1 MKTKFLLPALA
12 LPLMVACTQEEFVGQ
27 AETNVPQTEE
37 RIVVGPVTL
46 VDGNQEVDSRFN
58 YFTGTWEDGDKLG
71 LFRMDTRNQDNK
83 GWKAEQNFMD
93 QKVWN
98 SMYTITND
106 YLTNFPFTFNGS
118 KKAWENDDKTVEG
131 NYFAVVPAKNQKDH
145 LDKLTNSSDVW
156 MYINPVQKIV
166 FEEGETKSN
175 EGIEENQFFLG
186 YTQIYRDEQAN
197 TADGKLQLPINMQPI
212 LANLD
217 MNIVNGHAFNFR
229 IEKMVI
235 SRMADK
241 NGAVAPVPTL
251 AYVRPADNTPES
263 FSERQDDANKLY
275 GYQGNV
281 ATDENMAGFVNR
293 HAPKFDETS
302 LKWNWGTNIRE
313 NYEEFGPAFAQPYL
327 YSEKNGVCKNE
338 TYYYWTK
345 DSWTREAARSTVK
358 YAYPGQYNYTPY
370 GCNLEPV
377 YEYTIEFENANGDA
391 YVELAQNKS
400 IRAAF
405 TLPHDLYLP
414 EFHVVV
420 YGKVQIGEGGEW
432 QDCFIYPK
440 YGDIFTQA
448 ANGIVGSFKF
458 QNIDLNSNQ
467 DYLKSQLVIGDYETI
482 TSRVVKTTNSADLLK
497 HLKAYYGETPGSTT
511 ETKNTYF
518 YVETMGEFVVTNELV
533 DYVVALNAKYG
544 ANGGSRPVVYFVKT
558 NGVNGIGQLT
568 FPANLTNDHAID
580 KFYYSKQVTIFN
592 EGTQI
597 IEKPIIYD
605 YDNTKKELM
614 DAWRECGRQGWNIF
628 ADAFDL
634 KDKIEP
640 AKANTVFG
648 GVGRIVNAG
657 NLTIKT
663 IVETLP
669 YSEGEKAPVWN
680 MEDATLTLDGG
691 NSWTEDVNPVIYGG
705 IFGTELN
712 TCIHNDGTLNMKNF
726 EVEGT
731 VDNQNVLV
739 ADGYSKIENLLNQ
752 PVAKCYTCVAKVP
765 TVTVNV
771 GATLELDDYAKN
783 FAGAVINVNG
793 IIFGEFVENYGE
805 ININETG
812 KGHFNNMP
820 SEDDPYDDNG
830 KLYNFGTINVKGHLA
845 EDIMN
850 QGLINVIGNGRVVVN
865 GELNLEVEDNPETK
879 VVENTIAGII
889 DVTKANAGTE
899 ACAKDKSD
907 ENGKN
912 YFRYDVQAETTAT
925 ALISALKDRI
935 SQHNWSSTED
945 VKTNNRII
953 IRWTAETTATEFSG
967 DTKDMNIDRVIIS
980 KDLKIVNR
988 TTDPKYVGANFP
1000 HLNDMYY
1007 GYDLYPTKG
1016 VETPAFVVNATLT
1029 VADDA
1034 TLTLA
1039 EDDYNWGQDAGEELM
1054 VLINGKI
1061 FAGTASELKGQVAYD
1076 GKGVFEF
1083 TGANGKNSW
1092 VAGNFKGNY

>member
-46 VDGNQEVDSRFN
+46 VGGNQEVDSRFN
-58 YFTGTWEDGDKLG
+58 YFTGYWEDGDKLG
-71 LFRMDTRNQDNK
+71 LFRMDTRNQKNQ

-93 QKVWN
+93 QQVWN

-106 YLTNFPFTFNGS
+106 YLTNFPFVFNES
-118 KKAWENDDKTVEG
+118 KNAWENDDKTVEG

-145 LDKLTNSSDVW
+145 LDKLTNSNDVW

-175 EGIEENQFFLG
+175 EGVEENQFFLG

-197 TADGKLQLPINMQPI
+197 TADGKLQLPIKMQPI

-217 MNIVNGHAFNFR
+217 MEIVNGHGMQYR

-235 SRMADK
+235 SRAISK
-241 NGAVAPVPTL
+241 NGVVAPVPTL
-251 AYVRPADNTPES
+251 AYVRPADNTPKD

-281 ATDENMAGFVNR
+281 ATDKNMADFVNR

-302 LKWNWGTNIRE
+302 LKWNWGTNIFE

-327 YSEKNGVCKNE
+327 YSEKNGVCKDE

-358 YAYPGQYNYTPY
+358 YAYPGQDKYIPY
-370 GCNLEPV
+370 GCEYEPA
-377 YEYTIEFENANGDA
+377 YEYVIEFDNANGDG
-391 YVELAQNKS
+391 YVELDKINSS

-414 EFHVVV
+414 EFNVVL
-420 YGKVQIGEGGEW
+420 YGQVLVGETWKE
-432 QDCFIYPK
+432 CFIYPN
-440 YGDIFTQA
+440 YDDIFTKTTDNVMGA
-448 ANGIVGSFKF
+448 FKL
-458 QNIDLNSNQ
+458 QNIDLTSNQ
-467 DYLKSQLVIGDYETI
+467 DYLKSQLVIASYSPV
-482 TSRVVKTTNSADLLK
+482 TSRVVKTTNSADLLN

-518 YVETMGEFVVTNELV
+518 YVETLGEFVVTNELV
-533 DYVVALNAKYG
+533 KYVEDLNAKY
-544 ANGGSRPVVYFVKT
+544 ATNAGSRPVVYFVKT
-558 NGVNGIGQLT
+558 NGENGIGQLT

-580 KFYYSKQVTIFN
+580 LFYYSKQVTIFN

-605 YDNTKKELM
+605 YDKTKKELM

-628 ADAFDL
+628 ADEFDL

-640 AKANTVFG
+640 AKANGLFG

-669 YSEGEKAPVWN
+669 YSGREGEVAPVWN

-691 NSWTEDVNPVIYGG
+691 DSWAEDVNPVIYGG

-793 IIFGEFVENYGE
+793 IIFGEFVENHGV

-830 KLYNFGTINVKGHLA
+830 KLYNYGTINVKGHLA
-845 EDIMN
+845 QDIMN
-850 QGLINVIGNGRVVVN
+850 VHLINVIGNGRVVVN
-865 GELNLEVEDNPETK
+865 GDLNKDGV
-879 VVENTIAGII
+879 AGII
-889 DVTKANAGTE
+889 DVTKANAGE
-899 ACAKDKSD
+899 EGWAKDISTHT
-907 ENGKN
+907 GRN
-912 YFRYDVQAETTAT
+912 YFRYDVQAEPTAT
-925 ALISALKDRI
+925 ALISALKERI
-935 SQHNWSSTED
+935 SQNNWNKENVAD
-945 VKTNNRII
+945 NNRII

-967 DTKDMNIDRVIIS
+967 DTKDMNIERVIIS

-988 TTDPKYVGANFP
+988 TADPAYVGANFP
-1000 HLNDMYY
+1000 HLNDVYY
-1007 GYDLYPTKG
+1007 GYDLYSATN
-1016 VETPAFVVNATLT
+1016 VESPAFKVDATLT
-1029 VADDA
+1029 VANYA

-1039 EDDYNWGQDAGEELM
+1039 EDYYSWTGNNNVLM

-1061 FAGTASELKGQVAYD
+1061 ATGTASKLVGDVAYD
-1076 GKGVFEF
+1076 GYGVFEF
-1083 TGANGKNSW
+1083 TGADANNSW

>member
-12 LPLMVACTQEEFVGQ
+12 LPLMVACTQDELVGQ
-27 AETNVPQTEE
+27 VETNVPQTEE
-37 RIVVGPVTL
+37 RIVVGPVTF
-46 VDGNQEVDSRFN
+46 VDGNQSVESRLN
-58 YFTGTWEDGDKLG
+58 YFTGNWEDGDKFG
-71 LFRMDTRNQDNK
+71 LFRMDQRKKNQDYN
-83 GWKAEQNFMD
+83 WAAEENFME
-93 QKVWN
+93 QGVWN
-98 SMYTITND
+98 NMYEITND
-106 YLTNFPFTFNGS
+106 YLTNFPFSFNES

-145 LDKLTNSSDVW
+145 LDKLTSSNDVW

-166 FEEGETKSN
+166 FEAGETKSN

-186 YTQIYRDEQAN
+186 YTQIYRDQQAN

-217 MNIVNGHAFNFR
+217 MEIVNGHGMEYR

-235 SRMADK
+235 SRAADK

-251 AYVRPADNTPES
+251 AYLRPAGNTPKD

-275 GYQGNV
+275 GYQGNITT
-281 ATDENMAGFVNR
+281 AENIDRFVDRYENQGFK
-293 HAPKFDETS
+293 AAD
-302 LKWNWGTNIRE
+302 LKWAWSNNIATNYQ
-313 NYEEFGPAFAQPYL
+313 NFGPAFAQPYL
-327 YSEKNGVCKNE
+327 YSKNNGVCKDE
-338 TYYYWTK
+338 TYQYWSL

-358 YAYPGQYNYTPY
+358 YAYPGQYGYTPY
-370 GCNLEPV
+370 GCEYEPA
-377 YEYTIEFENANGDA
+377 YEYVIEFDNANGDG
-391 YVELAQNKS
+391 YVELSKINSS

-414 EFHVVV
+414 EFNVVL
-420 YGKVQIGEGGEW
+420 YGQVKVGETWKE
-432 QDCFIYPK
+432 CFIYPN
-440 YGDIFTQA
+440 YDDIFTQA
-448 ANGIVGSFKF
+448 TDNIMGAFKL
-458 QNIDLNSNQ
+458 QNIDLTSNQ
-467 DYLKSQLVIGDYETI
+467 DYLKSQLVIASYSPV

-497 HLKAYYGETPGSTT
+497 HLKAYYGETPGQTT

-533 DYVVALNAKYG
+533 DYVVALNKKYG
-544 ANGGSRPVVYFVKT
+544 VNGGSRPVVYFVKT
-558 NGVNGIGQLT
+558 TGVNGIGQLT

-580 KFYYSKQVTIFN
+580 LFYYSKQVTIFN

-605 YDNTKKELM
+605 YDNTKEELM
-614 DAWRECGRQGWNIF
+614 QAWRECGRQGWDLF

-640 AKANTVFG
+640 AVVNTVFG

-669 YSEGEKAPVWN
+669 YSGREGEVAPVWN

-691 NSWTEDVNPVIYGG
+691 NSWAEDVNPVIYGG

-820 SEDDPYDDNG
+820 ANEDPYDDHG

-865 GELNLEVEDNPETK
+865 GELNLADDVEDE
-879 VVENTIAGII
+879 TIAGII

-935 SQHNWSSTED
+935 SQQNWGNED
-945 VKTNNRII
+945 VEANNRII

-988 TTDPKYVGANFP
+988 TEDPKYAGANFP

-1007 GYDLYPTKG
+1007 GYDLYPTNG
-1016 VETPAFVVNATLT
+1016 VETSAFVVNATLT
-1029 VADDA
+1029 VDDYA
-1034 TLTLA
+1034 ELKLA
-1039 EDDYNWGQDAGEELM
+1039 EDDYVMGQRAGDELM
-1054 VLINGKI
+1054 VLINGKV
-1061 FAGTASELKGQVAYD
+1061 FAGTASKLGDETVEYN
-1076 GKGVFEF
+1076 GKGEFEF
-1083 TGANGKNSW
+1083 TGDDDNNSW
-1092 VAGNFKGNY
+1092 VAGSNFKGNY

>member
-12 LPLMVACTQEEFVGQ
+12 LPLMVACTQDELVGQ
-27 AETNVPQTEE
+27 VETNVPQTEE
-37 RIVVGPVTL
+37 RIVVGPVTF
-46 VDGNQEVDSRFN
+46 VDGNQSVESRLN
-58 YFTGTWEDGDKLG
+58 YFTGNWEDGDKFG
-71 LFRMDTRNQDNK
+71 LFRMDQRKKNQDYN
-83 GWKAEQNFMD
+83 WAAEENFME
-93 QKVWN
+93 QGVWN
-98 SMYTITND
+98 NMYEITND
-106 YLTNFPFTFNGS
+106 YLTNFPFSFNES

-145 LDKLTNSSDVW
+145 LDKLTSSNDVW

-166 FEEGETKSN
+166 FEAGETKSN

-186 YTQIYRDEQAN
+186 YTQIYRDQQAN

-217 MNIVNGHAFNFR
+217 MEIVNGHGMEYR

-235 SRMADK
+235 SRAADK

-251 AYVRPADNTPES
+251 AYLRPAGNTPKD

-275 GYQGNV
+275 GYQGNI
-281 ATDENMAGFVNR
+281 TTEENIDRFVDRYENQGFN
-293 HAPKFDETS
+293 AAD
-302 LKWNWGTNIRE
+302 LKWAWSNNIATN
-313 NYEEFGPAFAQPYL
+313 YQDFGPAFAQPYL
-327 YSEKNGVCKNE
+327 YSENNGVCKDE
-338 TYYYWTK
+338 TYHYWSL

-358 YAYPGQYNYTPY
+358 YAYPGQYGYTPY
-370 GCNLEPV
+370 GCEYEPA
-377 YEYTIEFENANGDA
+377 YEYVIEFDNANGDG
-391 YVELAQNKS
+391 YVELSKINSS

-414 EFHVVV
+414 EFNVVL
-420 YGKVQIGEGGEW
+420 YGQVKVGETWKE
-432 QDCFIYPK
+432 CFIYPN
-440 YGDIFTQA
+440 YDDIFTQA
-448 ANGIVGSFKF
+448 TDNIMGAFKL
-458 QNIDLNSNQ
+458 QNIDLTSNQ
-467 DYLKSQLVIGDYETI
+467 DYLKSQLVIASYSPV

-580 KFYYSKQVTIFN
+580 LFYYSKQVTIFN

-605 YDNTKKELM
+605 YDNTEEELM
-614 DAWRECGRQGWNIF
+614 AAWRECGRQGWDIF

-640 AKANTVFG
+640 AIANTVFG

-657 NLTIKT
+657 SLTIKT

-669 YSEGEKAPVWN
+669 YSGREGEVAPVWN

-691 NSWTEDVNPVIYGG
+691 DSWAEDVNPVIYGG

-752 PVAKCYTCVAKVP
+752 PVADCYTCVAKVP

-793 IIFGEFVENYGE
+793 IIFGEFVENHGV

-820 SEDDPYDDNG
+820 ANEDPYDDHG
-830 KLYNFGTINVKGHLA
+830 KLYNYGTINVKGHLA
-845 EDIMN
+845 QDIMN
-850 QGLINVIGNGRVVVN
+850 VHLINVIGDGRVVVN
-865 GELNLEVEDNPETK
+865 GDLNKDGV
-879 VVENTIAGII
+879 AGII
-889 DVTKANAGTE
+889 DVTKANAGE
-899 ACAKDKSD
+899 EGWAKDISTHT
-907 ENGKN
+907 GRN

-925 ALISALKDRI
+925 DLISALKQRI
-935 SQHNWSSTED
+935 SQNNWNNVNNVAD
-945 VKTNNRII
+945 NNRII

-967 DTKDMNIDRVIIS
+967 DTKDMNIERVIIS

-988 TTDPKYVGANFP
+988 TEAPIFNGANFP
-1000 HLNDMYY
+1000 HLNDVYY
-1007 GYDLYPTKG
+1007 GYDFYSATN
-1016 VETPAFVVNATLT
+1016 VESPAFRVDVDATLT
-1029 VADDA
+1029 VANDA

-1039 EDDYNWGQDAGEELM
+1039 EDYYSWTGNNNVLM

-1061 FAGTASELKGQVAYD
+1061 ATGTASKLEGNVAYD
-1076 GKGVFEF
+1076 GYGVFEF
-1083 TGANGKNSW
+1083 TGADANNSW

>member
-1 MKTKFLLPALA
+1 
-12 LPLMVACTQEEFVGQ
+12 MVACTQDELVGQ
-27 AETNVPQTEE
+27 VETNVPQTEE
-37 RIVVGPVTL
+37 RIVVGPVTF
-46 VDGNQEVDSRFN
+46 VDGNQSVESRLN
-58 YFTGTWEDGDKLG
+58 YFTGNWEDGDKFG
-71 LFRMDTRNQDNK
+71 LFRMDVRKVQDARSYA
-83 GWKAEQNFMD
+83 AEKNFMD
-93 QKVWN
+93 QVVWN

-131 NYFAVVPAKNQKDH
+131 NYFAVVPANNQKDH
-145 LDKLTNSSDVW
+145 LDKLTSSNDVW
-156 MYINPVQKIV
+156 MYINPVQKFV
-166 FEEGETKSN
+166 YEEGQTKSN
-175 EGIEENQFFLG
+175 EGVKENQFFLG
-186 YTQIYRDEQAN
+186 YTQIYRDQQAN

-217 MNIVNGHAFNFR
+217 MEIVNGHVFNMR
-229 IEKMVI
+229 VEKLVV
-235 SRMADK
+235 SRAMDK

-251 AYVRPADNTPES
+251 AYLQPAGNTPED

-275 GYQGNV
+275 GYQGNI
-281 ATDENMAGFVNR
+281 TTEENIDKFVDR
-293 HAPKFDETS
+293 FSPKFDDAN
-302 LKWNWGTNIRE
+302 LKWNWSNNIQTN
-313 NYEEFGPAFAQPYL
+313 YSQFGPAFAQPYL
-327 YSEKNGVCKNE
+327 ISEKNGVCQDE

-345 DSWTREAARSTVK
+345 ESWTREAARSTVK
-358 YAYPGQYNYTPY
+358 YAYPGEYGYTPY
-370 GCNLEPV
+370 GCNYEPV
-377 YEYTIEFENANGDA
+377 YEYVVEFDNANGDG
-391 YVELAQNKS
+391 YVELGSTES

-414 EFHVVV
+414 EFNVVL
-420 YGKVQIGEGGEW
+420 YGQVEIAGVWK
-432 QDCFIYPK
+432 DCFIYPK
-440 YGDIFTQA
+440 YDDVFTQA
-448 ANGIVGSFKF
+448 TDNVVGAFKF
-458 QNIDLNSNQ
+458 QNIDLTSNQ
-467 DYLKSQLVIGDYETI
+467 DYLKSQLVIGAYELE

-497 HLKAYYGETPGSTT
+497 HLKAYYGETPGQTT

-533 DYVVALNAKYG
+533 DYVAALNAKYG
-544 ANGGSRPVVYFVKT
+544 KNGGSRPVVYFVKT
-558 NGVNGIGQLT
+558 TGVNGIGQLT
-568 FPANLTNDHAID
+568 FPAELTNDHAID
-580 KFYYSKQVTIFN
+580 LFYYSKQVTIFN

-605 YDNTKKELM
+605 YDNTKEELM
-614 DAWRECGRQGWNIF
+614 LAWRECARQGWDLF
-628 ADAFDL
+628 ADAYDL

-640 AKANTVFG
+640 AIANTVFG
-648 GVGRIVNAG
+648 GIGRIINAG
-657 NLTIKT
+657 DLTIKT

-669 YSEGEKAPVWN
+669 VVSAEDEAPVWN
-680 MEDATLTLDGG
+680 MEGATLTLDGG
-691 NSWTEDVNPVIYGG
+691 NSWTEDVNPVLYGG
-705 IFGTELN
+705 IFGNERN
-712 TCIHNDGTLNMKNF
+712 TAIHNDGTLNIKNF

-731 VDNQNVLV
+731 VDNQNILV
-739 ADGYSKIENLLNQ
+739 ANGYTKIENLYNK
-752 PVAKCYTCVAKVP
+752 PVKACYTCVAKTA
-765 TVTVNV
+765 TVTVSA

-820 SEDDPYDDNG
+820 ANEDPYDDHG

-865 GELNLEVEDNPETK
+865 GALNNDVKNNPETD

-912 YFRYDVQAETTAT
+912 YFRYDVQAEDTAEELIE
-925 ALISALKDRI
+925 ALQDRI

-980 KDLKIVNR
+980 KDLKIVTR
-988 TTDPKYVGANFP
+988 TADPKSNGAYFP

-1007 GYDLYPTKG
+1007 GYDLYPTNG

-1029 VADDA
+1029 VDDDA
-1034 TLTLA
+1034 ELILA
-1039 EDDYNWGQDAGEELM
+1039 EDDYNWGQDANEKLM
-1054 VLINGKI
+1054 VLINGKV
-1061 FAGTASELKGQVAYD
+1061 FAGTASKLGDKTVEYN
-1076 GKGVFEF
+1076 GKGEFEF
-1083 TGANGKNSW
+1083 TGDNDNNSW
-1092 VAGNFKGNY
+1092 EAGSNFKGNY